1 MFRDL
6 KFFWIQR
13 TGGFHIGAEPMMD
26 ARSLEFFRE
35 ALAASS
41 VYLEF
46 GSGGSSVLAARLGKR
61 IVTVESDP
69 FFLKAVVDRIRSEGH
84 LDLSA
89 QKFIHADI
97 GPVGPMGRPLF
108 RWPFNYGK
116 FRGYSSAPWE
126 PSVGMEAPDL
136 ILVDGRFRVA
146 CALKCIQA
154 LKNSYDMMLV
164 DDYSRSEYRVIETFA
179 KLDRMCGRMAV
190 FRPGPCLD
198 ASELEAAI
206 RSAELSPR

>member
-1 MFRDL
+1 
-6 KFFWIQR
+6 
-13 TGGFHIGAEPMMD
+13 
-26 ARSLEFFRE
+26 
-35 ALAASS
+35 
-41 VYLEF
+41 
-46 GSGGSSVLAARLGKR
+46 
-61 IVTVESDP
+61 
-69 FFLKAVVDRIRSEGH
+69 
-84 LDLSA
+84 
-89 QKFIHADI
+89 
-97 GPVGPMGRPLF
+97 
-108 RWPFNYGK
+108 
-116 FRGYSSAPWE
+116 
-126 PSVGMEAPDL
+126 MEAPDL